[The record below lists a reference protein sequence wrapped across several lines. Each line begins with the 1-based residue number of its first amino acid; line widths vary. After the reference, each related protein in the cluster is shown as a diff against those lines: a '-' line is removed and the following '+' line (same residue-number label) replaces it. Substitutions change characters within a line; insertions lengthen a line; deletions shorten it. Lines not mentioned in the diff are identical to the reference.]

1 MTARQAHFETVLQER
16 KAYLEAALQ
25 KYEAS
30 LERPKSAD
38 FEDGATEREND
49 EVIEGLGNSGQA
61 ELRLIEA
68 ALGRIADGSYGI
80 CAQCGNEIME
90 ARLETIPHAAL
101 CRNCA

>member
-1 MTARQAHFETVLQER
+1 MTRDIAHFETVLKER
-16 KAYLEAALQ
+16 KAYLRASLE

-61 ELRLIEA
+61 EIRLIDA
-68 ALGRIADGSYGI
+68 ALGRIEDGSFGI
-80 CAQCGNEIME
+80 CAKCGEEISTE
-90 ARLETIPHAAL
+90 RLSVVPHAAL
-101 CRNCA
+101 CRTCA